1 MNITFNDLKKKI
13 KTKEIDTVLVCVS
26 DMQGR
31 LNGKRV
37 TGKAFLDY
45 IYKKH
50 ICVTIFIQLIWICLL
65 YQDTNL
71 LHGKLDMAT

>member
-1 MNITFNDLKKKI
+1 MSITFNDLKKKI

-37 TGKAFLDY
+37 TGKAFLAVSY
-45 IYKKH
+45 TH
-50 ICVTIFIQLIWICLL
+50 LTLP
-65 YQDTNL
+65 TNREV
-71 LHGKLDMAT
+71 

>member
-1 MNITFNDLKKKI
+1 MSITFSQLKKAI
-13 KTKEIDTVLVCVS
+13 SNDEIDTVLVCVS

-45 IYKKH
+45 IYKEPH
-50 ICVTIFIQLIWICLL
+50 MCDYL
-65 YQDTNL
+65 YTCRLYTSDAA
-71 LHGKLDMAT
+71 DD